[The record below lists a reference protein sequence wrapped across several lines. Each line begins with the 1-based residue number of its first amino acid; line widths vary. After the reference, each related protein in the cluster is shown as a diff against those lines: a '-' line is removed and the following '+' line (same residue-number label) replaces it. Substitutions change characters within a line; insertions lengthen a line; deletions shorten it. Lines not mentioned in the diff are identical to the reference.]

1 LHPDAIEYFSSNAM
15 SKHYKPLDKRVDQHK
30 STEYHHVA
38 SHNEQLPNVARGA
51 SWSYGHNLAQPIPD
65 HFMSTVQ
72 AASATM
78 AAAVEA
84 AKHDSAHQH
93 EPAAPETADGMQLQ
107 RIEPGET
114 KPRVY
119 ASTTALMSAAFSPL
133 GNARRMPKP
142 SYSQNLPAPAALVAL
157 AMADPTTLPP
167 AGRGPRVSKAAAAGE
182 PEFSLQSPHGYDK
195 TDAFRTTSNVSY
207 QPTSAEAVAASA
219 NVSNQPKGSSLQ
231 FGDTSVSH
239 FHRKETSTSPSQMRR
254 DFQRLPRPP
263 VESPHASAAHHGAA
277 STAVNSNEGITTV
290 KGAICFGNHKV
301 AYRTNSMDSFDAKP
315 IPSVA
320 DGTALAPVHSTG
332 LVFGDEAVAYESS
345 YQRSHGAH
353 TSLTAVSPAD
363 RAAQSTTEMTDQ
375 QGIEFGTERIAYE
388 STAGAAFVAP
398 GAHEYASGGQKVNP
412 RVTSVQLG
420 TPGYVQYQSLSRA
433 SFPAYAHAEV
443 AAAQVEIKD
452 TIADSRQNIVFG
464 TEHGGY
470 ASVAGTSYVQHP
482 IVVEPPILQER
493 GSSIRFSG

>member
-1 LHPDAIEYFSSNAM
+1 M
-15 SKHYKPLDKRVDQHK
+15 SKHYKPLDKRADPHA
-30 STEYHHVA
+30 STHHTA
-38 SHNEQLPNVARGA
+38 SHHEPPQGAARGA
-51 SWSYGHNLAQPIPD
+51 SWAYGHNLAEPIPD

-72 AASATM
+72 AASASM
-78 AAAVEA
+78 AAAREA
-84 AKHDSAHQH
+84 AERDSANHH
-93 EPAAPETADGMQLQ
+93 GSGHDAAAVETADGMQLQ

-119 ASTTALMSAAFSPL
+119 ASTTALMSATFSPL
-133 GNARRMPKP
+133 GNTRRTPKP
-142 SYSQNLPAPAALVAL
+142 SYSQNLPAPPALVAL

-195 TDAFRTTSNVSY
+195 KDVFQTTSSVSY
-207 QPTSAEAVAASA
+207 QPTSAAAVAASA

-231 FGDTSVSH
+231 FGDTTVSH

-254 DFQRLPRPP
+254 DYQRLPRPP
-263 VESPHASAAHHGAA
+263 VEAQSPQHSAA
-277 STAVNSNEGITTV
+277 STSVDYNEGITTV
-290 KGAICFGNHKV
+290 KGAISFGHHKI

-315 IPSVA
+315 MPSVA

-332 LVFGDEAVAYESS
+332 LVFGDEAIAYESS

-353 TSLTAVSPAD
+353 TGLAAVSPAD
-363 RAAQSTTEMTDQ
+363 RAAQSTTEMSDQ

-398 GAHEYASGGQKVNP
+398 GTHEYASGGQKANP
-412 RVTSVQLG
+412 RVTAVQLG
-420 TPGYVQYQSLSRA
+420 TPGFAQFQSLSRA
-433 SFPAYAHAEV
+433 SFPAYAHSTV
-443 AAAQVEIKD
+443 AAAQVVIKD

-464 TEHGGY
+464 SEHGGY
-470 ASVAGTSYVQHP
+470 ASVAGTSYVAHP
-482 IVVEPPILQER
+482 IVVEQPIVQDR